1 MKVFITESQM
11 NNTIEKLIRRVNKDV
26 VSVNFDV
33 KKQAVVDDKG
43 KGMSYYDKTIIT
55 VVLDPHNILGGNI
68 HYVDS
73 TFYPK
78 NSLKYIPLRKEI
90 QKALKGFMNIDTT
103 KYMSPYEVEYYVLG
117 TTRV

>member
-1 MKVFITESQM
+1 MKVIITESQM
-11 NNTIEKLIRRVNKDV
+11 NNTIEKLIRSVNKDV

-33 KKQAVVDDKG
+33 KKQAVIDDKG

-68 HYVDS
+68 HHVDS
-73 TFYPK
+73 T
-78 NSLKYIPLRKEI
+78 NYIPLRKEI

-103 KYMSPYEVEYYVLG
+103 KYMSPYEVEYHVLG

>member
-1 MKVFITESQM
+1 MKVIITESQM
-11 NNTIEKLIRRVNKDV
+11 NNTIEKLIRSVNKDV

-33 KKQAVVDDKG
+33 KKQAVIDDKG

-55 VVLDPHNILGGNI
+55 VVLDPHDILGGNI
-68 HYVDS
+68 HHVDS
-73 TFYPK
+73 T
-78 NSLKYIPLRKEI
+78 NYIPLRKEI

-103 KYMSPYEVEYYVLG
+103 KYMSPYEVEYHVLG

>member
-1 MKVFITESQM
+1 MKVIITESQM

-33 KKQAVVDDKG
+33 KKQAVVDDKV

-68 HYVDS
+68 HHVVS
-73 TFYPK
+73 T
-78 NSLKYIPLRKEI
+78 LYIPLRKEI

-103 KYMSPYEVEYYVLG
+103 KFMSPYEVEYHVLG

>member
-1 MKVFITESQM
+1 MKVIITESQM
-11 NNTIEKLIRRVNKDV
+11 NNTIEKLIRSVNKDV

-33 KKQAVVDDKG
+33 KKQAVIDDKG

-68 HYVDS
+68 HHVDS
-73 TFYPK
+73 T
-78 NSLKYIPLRKEI
+78 NYIPLRKEI

-103 KYMSPYEVEYYVLG
+103 KFMSPYEVEYYVLG

>member
-1 MKVFITESQM
+1 M
-11 NNTIEKLIRRVNKDV
+11 NNTIEKLIRSVNKDV

-33 KKQAVVDDKG
+33 KKIAVVDDKK

-68 HYVDS
+68 HYVVS
-73 TFYPK
+73 T
-78 NSLKYIPLRKEI
+78 LYIPLRKEI

>member
-1 MKVFITESQM
+1 MKVIITESQM
-11 NNTIEKLIRRVNKDV
+11 NNTLEKLIKRVNKDV

-33 KKQAVVDDKG
+33 KKQAVIDDKG

-68 HYVDS
+68 HHVDS
-73 TFYPK
+73 T
-78 NSLKYIPLRKEI
+78 NYIPLRKEI
-90 QKALKGFMNIDTT
+90 QKALKGFMNIETT
-103 KYMSPYEVEYYVLG
+103 KFMSPYEVEYHVLG

>member
-1 MKVFITESQM
+1 MKVIITESQM
-11 NNTIEKLIRRVNKDV
+11 NNTIEKLIRSVNKDV

-33 KKQAVVDDKG
+33 KKQAVIDDKI

-68 HYVDS
+68 HHVDS
-73 TFYPK
+73 T
-78 NSLKYIPLRKEI
+78 KYIPLRKEI

-103 KYMSPYEVEYYVLG
+103 KFMSPYEVEYYVLG

>member
-1 MKVFITESQM
+1 MKVIITESQM
-11 NNTIEKLIRRVNKDV
+11 NNTIEKLIRSVNKDV

-33 KKQAVVDDKG
+33 KKQAVIDDKG

-68 HYVDS
+68 HHVDS
-73 TFYPK
+73 T
-78 NSLKYIPLRKEI
+78 NYIPLRKEI
-90 QKALKGFMNIDTT
+90 QKALKGFMNIETT
-103 KYMSPYEVEYYVLG
+103 KFMSPYEVEYYVLG

>member
-1 MKVFITESQM
+1 MKVIITESQM
-11 NNTIEKLIRRVNKDV
+11 NNTIEKLIKSVNKNV

-33 KKQAVVDDKG
+33 KKQAVVDDKV

-68 HYVDS
+68 HHVVS
-73 TFYPK
+73 T
-78 NSLKYIPLRKEI
+78 LYIPLRKEI
-90 QKALKGFMNIDTT
+90 QKALKGFLNIDTT
-103 KYMSPYEVEYYVLG
+103 KFMSPYEVEYHVLG

>member
-1 MKVFITESQM
+1 MKVIITESQM
-11 NNTIEKLIRRVNKDV
+11 NNTIEKLIRKVNKDV

-33 KKQAVVDDKG
+33 KKQAVVDDKV

-68 HYVDS
+68 HHVVS
-73 TFYPK
+73 T
-78 NSLKYIPLRKEI
+78 LYIPLRKEI

-103 KYMSPYEVEYYVLG
+103 KFMSPYEVEYHVLG

>member
-1 MKVFITESQM
+1 MKVIITESQM
-11 NNTIEKLIRRVNKDV
+11 NNTIEKLIRSVNKDV

-33 KKQAVVDDKG
+33 KKQAVIDDKG

-68 HYVDS
+68 HHVDS
-73 TFYPK
+73 T
-78 NSLKYIPLRKEI
+78 NYIPLRKEI
-90 QKALKGFMNIDTT
+90 QKALKGFMNIETT
-103 KYMSPYEVEYYVLG
+103 KFMSPYEVEYHVLG

>member
-1 MKVFITESQM
+1 MKVIITESQM
-11 NNTIEKLIRRVNKDV
+11 NNTIEKLIKRVNKDV

-33 KKQAVVDDKG
+33 KKQAVIDDKG

-68 HYVDS
+68 HHVDS
-73 TFYPK
+73 T
-78 NSLKYIPLRKEI
+78 NYIPLRKEI
-90 QKALKGFMNIDTT
+90 QKALKGFMNIETT
-103 KYMSPYEVEYYVLG
+103 KFMSPYEVEYHVLG

>member
-1 MKVFITESQM
+1 MKVIITESQM

-33 KKQAVVDDKG
+33 KKQAVVDDKV
-43 KGMSYYDKTIIT
+43 KGISYYDKTIIK

-68 HYVDS
+68 HPVDS
-73 TFYPK
+73 T
-78 NSLKYIPLRKEI
+78 KYLPLRKEI

-103 KYMSPYEVEYYVLG
+103 KFMAPYDIEFYVLG
-117 TTRV
+117 TTKV

>member
-1 MKVFITESQM
+1 MKVIITESQM
-11 NNTIEKLIRRVNKDV
+11 NNTIEKLIKSVNKDV

-33 KKQAVVDDKG
+33 KKIAVVDDKK

-68 HYVDS
+68 HYVVS
-73 TFYPK
+73 TQ
-78 NSLKYIPLRKEI
+78 YIHLRKEI

>member
-1 MKVFITESQM
+1 MKVIITESQM
-11 NNTIEKLIRRVNKDV
+11 NNTIEKLIKRVNKDV

-33 KKQAVVDDKG
+33 KKQAVIDDKG

-68 HYVDS
+68 HHVVS
-73 TFYPK
+73 TLY
-78 NSLKYIPLRKEI
+78 YPLRKEI

-103 KYMSPYEVEYYVLG
+103 KYMSPYEVEYHVLG